1 MQTIYRSLIRLE
13 VVLAGIF
20 LVSMIVMVL
29 MGGVARMLHHP
40 LNWTIDLATCFV
52 AWAVFLC
59 ADIAWR
65 NNTLMSLDL
74 FTEMMSERAR
84 RILDTANLLIIA
96 AFLAYGVWY
105 GIQLAWASRARAF
118 NGIPGV
124 SYSWVTSSIAVGCG
138 LMLITTLI
146 KLRQQRIDRA
156 APTASLS

>member
-1 MQTIYRSLIRLE
+1 MQKLYRSLLRLE
-13 VVLAGIF
+13 VVLAGLCLIA
-20 LVSMIVMVL
+20 MIIMVL
-29 MGGVARMLHHP
+29 LGGVARMLHHP
-40 LNWTIDLATCFV
+40 LNWTIDLATCFI

-65 NNTLMSLDL
+65 TNTLMSLDL

-84 RILDTANLLIIA
+84 RVLDTINLLIIA

-105 GIQLAWASRARAF
+105 GIQLAWASRSRTF

-138 LMLITTLI
+138 LMLITTLL
-146 KLRQQRIDRA
+146 KLRRQRIDRA